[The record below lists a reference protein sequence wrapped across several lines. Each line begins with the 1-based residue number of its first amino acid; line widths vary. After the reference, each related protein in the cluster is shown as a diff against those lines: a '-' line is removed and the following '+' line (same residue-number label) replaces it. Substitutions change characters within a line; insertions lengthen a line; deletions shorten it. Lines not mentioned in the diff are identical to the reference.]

1 MKLTAAQSLEWFG
14 VLTAI
19 VYSLLV
25 ASNTGLEFLGF
36 ALLLISAFSIGL
48 WAYLGGH
55 RGILLLQ
62 FVYATAGIIGML
74 RWFWSSLAIGFFTES
89 ASFVVYRLRLIFR
102 RHRWFVERVGGIEP
116 PSPAWKAGVIA
127 FIRYPQAINLYQF
140 FPRC

>member
-1 MKLTAAQSLEWFG
+1 MKITAAQSLEWSG

-62 FVYATAGIIGML
+62 FFYA
-74 RWFWSSLAIGFFTES
+74 S
-89 ASFVVYRLRLIFR
+89 
-102 RHRWFVERVGGIEP
+102 
-116 PSPAWKAGVIA
+116 AGVIGM
-127 FIRYPQAINLYQF
+127 IRWF
-140 FPRC
+140 